1 MDPDPRVG
9 QAQDRPVAH
18 KAHAGQRAGQ
28 RPAQLTRQLGDG
40 GGAGAGVVQVAL
52 G

>member
-1 MDPDPRVG
+1 MIPAALAFVLVLDSSIAVVP
-9 QAQDRPVAH
+9 
-18 KAHAGQRAGQ
+18 